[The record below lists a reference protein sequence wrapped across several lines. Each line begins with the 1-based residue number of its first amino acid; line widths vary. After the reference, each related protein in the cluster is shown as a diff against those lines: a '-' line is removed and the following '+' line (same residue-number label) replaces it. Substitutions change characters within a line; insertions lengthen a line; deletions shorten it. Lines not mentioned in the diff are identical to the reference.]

1 MMIYSGVSWRNRLM
15 SRNSFI
21 FIHSC
26 RPILWTTVNFDL
38 LRVFKTNI
46 YLHFY
51 SHHFRF
57 NLTFQIWAS
66 NLHKAFCYISKW
78 LSLMSHFHPPIFPA
92 KCQLWESSLI
102 LFLPGISLL
111 QKSRRT
117 IWTCHIKLT
126 PTFLIPNSI
135 RADSPIILHHVIKH
149 WTAIFIK

>member
-1 MMIYSGVSWRNRLM
+1 M

-26 RPILWTTVNFDL
+26 RPIQCLQLSTF
-38 LRVFKTNI
+38 I
-46 YLHFY
+46 YLEFSKLISTFISILIILDLIQPFKSEHQIYIRLSAIYLNDFLSKSHVAIIFY
-51 SHHFRF
+51 MSE
-57 NLTFQIWAS
+57 
-66 NLHKAFCYISKW
+66 
-78 LSLMSHFHPPIFPA
+78 SHFHPPIFPA

-102 LFLPGISLL
+102 LFLPGISQL

>member
-1 MMIYSGVSWRNRLM
+1 ML
-15 SRNSFI
+15 
-21 FIHSC
+21 
-26 RPILWTTVNFDL
+26 TTVNFDL

-57 NLTFQIWAS
+57 NLTFQISAS

-78 LSLMSHFHPPIFPA
+78 LSLKVACPYTVIFYMSESHFHPPIFPA